1 MSRTVGKVS
10 GNSAAFLLTAIV
22 DSSDD
27 AIISEDLNGVVTS
40 WNKSAERLFGYTASE
55 AIGRTIAELLIPQD
69 SQDEELDVSARL
81 RRGEHVDHFETV
93 RRCKDGALVDVAL
106 TMSPVKDDTGNV
118 VGASKIARNIS
129 DRKRTE
135 RSSLLLSAI
144 VDSSDDAII
153 SKDLN
158 GVITSWNKSAQRL
171 FGYTPDEAIGKTVAE
186 LLIPQDRQEEEPNIL
201 ARLRRGERVDHFET
215 IRRRK
220 DGGLLDISLT
230 ISPVKDSAGTI
241 VGASK
246 IARDIT
252 DAKRIRSALVE
263 SEARFR
269 QLADAMPQMVWTARP
284 DGYIDYYNERWYEF
298 TGFSREVFGDA
309 SWVTAIHPEDM
320 RATLEAYYTAIR
332 SGQPYNFEH
341 RLWDR
346 SEERWRWFIG
356 RALPIFDHSG
366 RISKWFGTSTDIDPQ
381 KHVEDDLRRAN
392 EALEQFAFSASHDL
406 QEPLRAIKIYGEL
419 LAKRH
424 AEKLDPQ
431 ALDYI
436 RFLRDGAVRMEALVR
451 DLLTYTEALKYDR
464 SVEIADANAALRAA
478 LDNLSSAISESAAQ
492 VTADRLP
499 SVPVSPTHLQ
509 QLFQNLVGNAVK
521 YRSPER
527 IPTVR
532 ITAERQN
539 GDWIFAVSDNGIGID
554 PQYKEHIFGLF
565 KRLHTKNEYAGTGI
579 GLAICRRIVDQYRG
593 RIWVDSAPG
602 QGSTF
607 RFSLPE

>member
-309 SWVTAIHPEDM
+309 SWVTAIHPEEM

-356 RALPIFDHSG
+356 RALPIFADSG
-366 RISKWFGTSTDIDPQ
+366 RISKWFGTSTDIDQQ

-464 SVEIADANAALRAA
+464 SVEIADANAALGAA

>member
-1 MSRTVGKVS
+1 
-10 GNSAAFLLTAIV
+10 
-22 DSSDD
+22 
-27 AIISEDLNGVVTS
+27 
-40 WNKSAERLFGYTASE
+40 
-55 AIGRTIAELLIPQD
+55 
-69 SQDEELDVSARL
+69 
-81 RRGEHVDHFETV
+81 
-93 RRCKDGALVDVAL
+93 
-106 TMSPVKDDTGNV
+106 
-118 VGASKIARNIS
+118 
-129 DRKRTE
+129 
-135 RSSLLLSAI
+135 
-144 VDSSDDAII
+144 
-153 SKDLN
+153 
-158 GVITSWNKSAQRL
+158 
-171 FGYTPDEAIGKTVAE
+171 
-186 LLIPQDRQEEEPNIL
+186 
-201 ARLRRGERVDHFET
+201 
-215 IRRRK
+215 
-220 DGGLLDISLT
+220 
-230 ISPVKDSAGTI
+230 
-241 VGASK
+241 
-246 IARDIT
+246 
-252 DAKRIRSALVE
+252 
-263 SEARFR
+263 
-269 QLADAMPQMVWTARP
+269 QMVWTARP